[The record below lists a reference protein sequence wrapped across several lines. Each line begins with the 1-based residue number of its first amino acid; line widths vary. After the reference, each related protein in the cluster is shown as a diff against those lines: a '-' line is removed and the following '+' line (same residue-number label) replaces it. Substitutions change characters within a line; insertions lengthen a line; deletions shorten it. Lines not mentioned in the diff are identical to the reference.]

1 MGRAFDVLLKIVY
14 VYVFI
19 TVRIIKLSL
28 ALLMRPFLVGPYTLS
43 NEDTKSSVNEIDSRP
58 ATCTSVS
65 EVAKWDQIEALD
77 GQIAVLEQ
85 EKKLNEDKLLYG
97 AGKPEQRIRIQKKIA
112 SIDYQIAQKSERVLK
127 LREELN

>member
-1 MGRAFDVLLKIVY
+1 MGRAFNVLLKIVD

-19 TVRIIKLSL
+19 LVRVVKFSL
-28 ALLMRPFLVGPYTLS
+28 ALLMRPFLVGPYTPADDQIS
-43 NEDTKSSVNEIDSRP
+43 NEEKDCRP
-58 ATCTSVS
+58 ATCTSVN

-97 AGKPEQRIRIQKKIA
+97 AGKPEQRIRYQKKIA
-112 SIDYQIAQKSERVLK
+112 SIEYQIAQKSEKVLK
-127 LREELN
+127 LREEMN

>member
-1 MGRAFDVLLKIVY
+1 MGRAFNVLLKVIY

-19 TVRIIKLSL
+19 TVRVVKLIL
-28 ALLMRPFLVGPYTLS
+28 ALMMRPFLVGPYTPAGEDSTS
-43 NEDTKSSVNEIDSRP
+43 NVIDCCP

-112 SIDYQIAQKSERVLK
+112 SIEYQIAQKSEKVLK